1 MVEPGVDD
9 ADEGAV
15 HPEVEPQQAE
25 EARRHHALEGNKGVK
40 SFARFLHLYREVI
53 VYRILPFKL
62 KYTHAG
68 KNHDNVGKV
77 LLL

>member
-15 HPEVEPQQAE
+15 HAEVEPQQAE
-25 EARRHHALEGNKGVK
+25 EARRHHALERNKGVK

-53 VYRILPFKL
+53 VCRILPFKL
-62 KYTHAG
+62 MYTHAG
-68 KNHDNVGKV
+68 KNHDNVKTV
-77 LLL
+77 LFL